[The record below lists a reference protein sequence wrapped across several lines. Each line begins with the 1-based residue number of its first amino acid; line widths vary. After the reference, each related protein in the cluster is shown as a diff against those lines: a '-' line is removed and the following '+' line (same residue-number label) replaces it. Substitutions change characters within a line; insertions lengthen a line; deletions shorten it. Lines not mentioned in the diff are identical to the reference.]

1 MESKPTKQ
9 WTVLAGFI
17 TIFYSF
23 CWLAWLINLYADNK
37 GGLFND
43 IFLNAFYIGILAPV
57 GTITFLIVANSSY
70 GSAE

>member
-9 WTVLAGFI
+9 WTVLTGFI